1 MTTSH
6 CSQSHAGRRPVLGTL
21 GGYEDAVAAGD
32 NAAVTAIIDEMLT
45 AGARPVTVLTDVIA
59 AAQRAVGV
67 RWQRGEW
74 TVAQEHAATAM
85 AVDATKTVMKY
96 VRRTPLT
103 RGRVIVACAERE
115 WHALPAMIIDCALR
129 SHGWDTT
136 LLGSSTSALRLNQF
150 LQDLGPDAVAVS
162 CSMLGAL
169 STTRRFIEAST
180 AAGVPIVV
188 GGSAFGHDDQRA
200 RALGATAW
208 ARNAQGAVTAMSCL
222 PSVVPPASPLPAASA
237 GEQAAIELGH
247 RQLVATLRAG
257 WSLTGEAPAEGGKP
271 TPAALADASDV
282 LHQLL
287 HAVSAALLTGDARP
301 VAETFAWT
309 ADLMQNRGVDIAQVR
324 ELGGLLK
331 ATLRDY
337 PLAQGLVEQYFAGG
351 LA

>member
-1 MTTSH
+1 MTTSR
-6 CSQSHAGRRPVLGTL
+6 CSQSHAGCRPVLDTL
-21 GGYEDAVAAGD
+21 KGYEAAVATGD
-32 NAAVTAIIDEMLT
+32 NAAVTAMIDEMLT
-45 AGARPVTVLTDVIA
+45 AGAQPVTVLTDVIA
-59 AAQRAVGV
+59 AAQRAVGA

-74 TVAQEHAATAM
+74 TVAQEHAATAI
-85 AVDATKTVMKY
+85 AVDATKVVMKY

-103 RGRVIVACAERE
+103 RGRIIVTCAERE
-115 WHALPAMIIDCALR
+115 WHALPAMIIGCALR

-150 LQDLGPDAVAVS
+150 LQDLGPEAVAVS

-169 STTRRFIEAST
+169 STTRRSIEAST

-188 GGSAFGHDDQRA
+188 GGSAFGHDNQRA

-208 ARNAQGAVTAMSCL
+208 ARDAQGAVTAVSGL
-222 PSVVPPASPLPAASA
+222 PAVVPPAPPLPAASA
-237 GEQAAIELGH
+237 GEQAALELSH

-257 WSLTGEAPAEGGKP
+257 WSLTGEAPAAGEEP
-271 TPAALADASDV
+271 TSAALADADDV

-301 VAETFAWT
+301 VAETSAWI

-324 ELGGLLK
+324 ELGELLGT
-331 ATLRDY
+331 TLRDY
-337 PLAQGLVEQYFAGG
+337 PRARGLVEQYFAAG

>member
-1 MTTSH
+1 MTTLR
-6 CSQSHAGRRPVLGTL
+6 CSQSRAGRRPVLDAL
-21 GGYEDAVAAGD
+21 KVYEDAVAARD
-32 NAAVTAIIDEMLT
+32 NAAATSVVDEMLT
-45 AGARPVTVLTDVIA
+45 AGAQPVTVLTDVIA
-59 AAQRAVGV
+59 AAQRAVGA

-85 AVDATKTVMKY
+85 AVDATKTVMRH
-96 VRRTPLT
+96 VLRTPLT
-103 RGRVIVACAERE
+103 RGRIIVACAERE

-150 LQDLGPDAVAVS
+150 LQDLGPEAVAVS

-169 STTRRFIEAST
+169 STTRRFIETST

-208 ARNAQGAVTAMSCL
+208 ARDAQGAVTAMSGL
-222 PSVVPPASPLPAASA
+222 PSVVPPASPLPAALA
-237 GEQAAIELGH
+237 GEQAELELVH

-257 WSLTGEAPAEGGKP
+257 WSLTGEAPAAGEEP
-271 TPAALADASDV
+271 TPAALADAGDV
-282 LHQLL
+282 LEQLL

-324 ELGGLLK
+324 ELGELLG
-331 ATLRDY
+331 ATLRHY
-337 PLAQGLVEQYFAGG
+337 PLARGLVEQYFAGG